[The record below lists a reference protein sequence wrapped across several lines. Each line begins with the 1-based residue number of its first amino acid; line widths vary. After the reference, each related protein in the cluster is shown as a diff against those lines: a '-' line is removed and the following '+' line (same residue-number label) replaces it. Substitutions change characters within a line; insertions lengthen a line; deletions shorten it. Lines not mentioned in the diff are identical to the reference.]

1 MTIGEIAE
9 KTGVS
14 VTTLR
19 YYERIGLL
27 PAVPRNSRGIRVY
40 DESFVSWLELIQN
53 LKIAGMQLEE
63 IIEYIELA
71 KLGARSLPARARLLA
86 EARENMQQKLR
97 SLQEAMKKADDVLEN
112 FAECW
117 EPLTNEL
124 VQNLKIAS

>member
-1 MTIGEIAE
+1 M
-9 KTGVS
+9 
-14 VTTLR
+14 
-19 YYERIGLL
+19 L
-27 PAVPRNSRGIRVY
+27 PAVPRNSSGIRVY

-112 FAECW
+112 FAE
-117 EPLTNEL
+117 
-124 VQNLKIAS
+124 

>member
-27 PAVPRNSRGIRVY
+27 PAVPRNSSGIRVY

-97 SLQEAMKKADDVLEN
+97 SLQEAMAKADDVLEN

-117 EPLTNEL
+117 EPLTHEL

>member
-27 PAVPRNSRGIRVY
+27 PAVPRNSSGIRVY

-97 SLQEAMKKADDVLEN
+97 SLQEAMKKADDVLET

>member
-27 PAVPRNSRGIRVY
+27 PAVPRNSSGIRVY

-71 KLGARSLPARARLLA
+71 KLGARS
-86 EARENMQQKLR
+86 
-97 SLQEAMKKADDVLEN
+97 
-112 FAECW
+112 
-117 EPLTNEL
+117 
-124 VQNLKIAS
+124 

>member
-27 PAVPRNSRGIRVY
+27 PAVPRNSSGIRVY

-97 SLQEAMKKADDVLEN
+97 SLQVARKKGDEVLEN
-112 FAECW
+112 LAECW